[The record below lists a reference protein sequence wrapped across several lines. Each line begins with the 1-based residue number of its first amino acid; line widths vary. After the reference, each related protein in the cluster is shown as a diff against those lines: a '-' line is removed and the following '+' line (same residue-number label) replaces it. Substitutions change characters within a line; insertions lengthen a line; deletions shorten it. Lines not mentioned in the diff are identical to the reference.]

1 MKKLI
6 ALFLLSAF
14 CIFTLTACNGNNGHT
29 DGGQCGIVEPDC
41 N

>member
-1 MKKLI
+1 MKKII

-14 CIFTLTACNGNNGHT
+14 CIFTLTACNGST
-29 DGGQCGIVEPDC
+29 PDDGGQCGIVAPDC